1 MEHEY
6 LQFVTRLD
14 RNALRD
20 LMETYGQDV
29 WNYIYCL
36 TRKPD
41 TADDLTQEVFIRA
54 FEKVGSFRGECS
66 VKTWL
71 FTIARNLVMNYKRS
85 SFIRKVFLVDF
96 TTRSESHPS
105 AEKEALSNIEANM
118 LWKYVMELPEPYREA
133 IVLEARY
140 GLPVKEMAELL
151 GVAEGTVKSRI
162 ARARAKISSKLKEAA
177 PYEHI

>member
-41 TADDLTQEVFIRA
+41 TADDLSQEVFIRA
-54 FEKVGSFRGECS
+54 FEKVGLFRGECS

-71 FTIARNLVMNYKRS
+71 FTIARNLVMNHKRS
-85 SFIRKVFLVDF
+85 SFIRKVFLVDYI
-96 TTRSESHPS
+96 TRSDSHPS
-105 AEKEALSNIEANM
+105 AEKEALSKMGASL
-118 LWKYVMELPEPYREA
+118 LWKHVMELPEPYREA
-133 IVLEARY
+133 LVLEARY
-140 GLPVKEMAELL
+140 GLPVKEMAKLL

-162 ARARAKISSKLKEAA
+162 ARARLKISAKLKEAS
-177 PYEHI
+177 PNEHI